1 MTTGLDGFIDFKAS
15 DLVNAVAN
23 YHNGRLQVQLTELQ
37 NQGKDQSQN
46 LTAATTDSP
55 SVAVDTGYAAPS
67 NMSVSWLS
75 SKWAIGGL
83 VALAVSGLALAVA
96 R

>member
-1 MTTGLDGFIDFKAS
+1 MYTGLGGFIDFKAS
-15 DLVNAVAN
+15 DLISGVADYQNAK
-23 YHNGRLQVQLTELQ
+23 LQIQLAQMQ

-83 VALAVSGLALAVA
+83 VALAVSGLALAVV